1 MENLS
6 RLRWLC
12 RRGMKELDVL
22 MSRYLDEQ
30 YEQASEQDQQHFVAL
45 LEWQDPE
52 LFSVMVG
59 RTTAEDDLMQ
69 AFIEKLRRLN
79 SE

>member
-22 MSRYLDEQ
+22 MTRYLDEQ
-30 YEQASEQDQQHFVAL
+30 YEQASEMDQQHFVEL
-45 LEWQDPE
+45 LNWQDPE
-52 LFSVMVG
+52 LFSAMVG
-59 RTTAEDDLMQ
+59 RTTADDEQMQ
-69 AFIEKLRRLN
+69 QFIDKLRRLHA
-79 SE
+79 S

>member
-22 MSRYLDEQ
+22 MTRYLEEQ
-30 YEQASEQDQQHFVAL
+30 YEQASAQDQQFFVEL
-45 LEWQDPE
+45 LDWQDPE

-59 RTTAEDDLMQ
+59 RTTADDDGLQ
-69 AFIEKLRRLN
+69 AFIDQLRQLN
-79 SE
+79 AQ

>member
-22 MSRYLDEQ
+22 MTRYLDEQ
-30 YEQASEQDQQHFVAL
+30 YEQASEQDQRFFVEL
-45 LEWQDPE
+45 LDWQDPE

-59 RTTAEDDLMQ
+59 RTTADDDSMQ
-69 AFIEKLRRLN
+69 AFIDKLRQLN
-79 SE
+79 AR

>member
-22 MSRYLDEQ
+22 MTRYLEEQ
-30 YEQASEQDQQHFVAL
+30 YEQASEQDQQFFVEL
-45 LEWQDPE
+45 LDWQDPE

-59 RTTAEDDLMQ
+59 RTTADDEGMQ
-69 AFIEKLRRLN
+69 AFIDKLRQLN
-79 SE
+79 SR

>member
-22 MSRYLDEQ
+22 MTRYLDEQ
-30 YEQASEQDQQHFVAL
+30 YEQASVEDRQHFATL
-45 LEWQDPE
+45 LDWQDPE
-52 LFSVMVG
+52 LFSVLVG
-59 RTTAEDDLMQ
+59 RTTADNAALQE
-69 AFIEKLRRLN
+69 FIEKLRRLN
-79 SE
+79 AR

>member
-22 MSRYLDEQ
+22 MTRYLDEY
-30 YEQASEQDQQHFVAL
+30 YETASEADQQHFVEL
-45 LEWQDPE
+45 LDWQDPE

-59 RTTAEDDLMQ
+59 RTTADDENMQ
-69 AFIEKLRRLN
+69 AFIDKLRRIN
-79 SE
+79 SA